1 MASLALMA
9 SAKPRHVPKVG
20 FANGRIIGGHDA
32 EPRKYPLLT
41 NVSLVMEFLL
51 QWVFEFASLALMVT
65 RYLPKVGVANG
76 RIVGGHDAE
85 PRINLLFNPK
95 KTGLFS

>member
-32 EPRKYPLLT
+32 EPRKYHRIEQPIPKLRILIFP
-41 NVSLVMEFLL
+41 EFFINQRDTKLPHS
-51 QWVFEFASLALMVT
+51 EF
-65 RYLPKVGVANG
+65 Y
-76 RIVGGHDAE
+76 
-85 PRINLLFNPK
+85 
-95 KTGLFS
+95 

>member
-1 MASLALMA
+1 MKFLIVMASLALMA

-65 RYLPKVGVANG
+65 RYLPKVGVAESSEG
-76 RIVGGHDAE
+76 MML
-85 PRINLLFNPK
+85 NLV
-95 KTGLFS
+95 